1 MSDNTAD
8 REIVISRLFNAPR
21 DLVFQ
26 AFTDPKHVD
35 HWYGPRGFTTKTVGM
50 DVRPGG
56 AWNYV
61 MHHKQYGSFKNRIRY
76 HEVARPSRLKYTH
89 DSGVDDDPAA
99 FEVTVTFEEVSGKTK
114 VTMRS
119 VFPSAEEVARVKG
132 FGAVEGGQ
140 QTLERLAEWLAA

>member
-1 MSDNTAD
+1 MIHGYAPSNSGKYSDFAPVATCSAQLQEGLVQLIVVPTAD
-8 REIVISRLFNAPR
+8 ICCETPL
-21 DLVFQ
+21 
-26 AFTDPKHVD
+26 
-35 HWYGPRGFTTKTVGM
+35 
-50 DVRPGG
+50 
-56 AWNYV
+56 
-61 MHHKQYGSFKNRIRY
+61 
-76 HEVARPSRLKYTH
+76 
-89 DSGVDDDPAA
+89 DDDPAA